1 MMRTRKLTLTFGQ
14 LFVGLFIAESLCA
27 ILAYSTLGD
36 LAGFAYVFGVILLNS
51 IVVALSFR
59 NRTAAVV
66 GAVVVALL
74 VIPYQVVLGHRWL
87 IVQEEA
93 DRIVA
98 YAYERRT
105 SNGSFPADLSDYQF
119 RNAYART
126 FIQGNYLVLRG
137 NFATDEQGQIYYVEG
152 KGFELCYWVGIEGT
166 PHCYTP
172 ATGWRYYSDLT
183 DPRGLPGG

>member
-1 MMRTRKLTLTFGQ
+1 MKTEKLTLAFGQ
-14 LFVGLFIAESLCA
+14 LFIGLFLAELLCA
-27 ILAYSTLGD
+27 MLAYFTLGD
-36 LAGFAYVFGVILLNS
+36 LASFAYFFGVIILNS

-59 NRTAAVV
+59 YRTAAVV

-74 VIPYQVVLGHRWL
+74 VIPYQVMLGHRWL

-93 DRIVA
+93 DRLVT
-98 YAYERRT
+98 YVYEQRT
-105 SNGSFPADLSDYQF
+105 SNGYFPANLSDYQF
-119 RNAYART
+119 RNAHARP

-137 NFATDEQGQIYYVEG
+137 YFATDEQGRSYYVEG
-152 KGFELCYWVGIEGT
+152 KGFELCYWVGIKGI